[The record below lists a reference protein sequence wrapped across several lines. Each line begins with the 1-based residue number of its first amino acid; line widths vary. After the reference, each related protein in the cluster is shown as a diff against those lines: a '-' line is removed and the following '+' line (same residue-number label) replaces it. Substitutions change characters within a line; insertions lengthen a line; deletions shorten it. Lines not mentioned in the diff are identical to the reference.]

1 MVGAT
6 ARAPRRGVAGHAPPP
21 LRSLEQVLA
30 VCAPSQSSPHA
41 AARATPRWG
50 GARAPATPTTP
61 MRRGERVAMLK
72 VLLTLEELGPSEG
85 GGVEQGVE
93 HEARGSAME
102 RDTGR
107 LGASA
112 LIPSRRLPSG
122 PPPRPPPQSAR
133 GDVDALLKWRKREE
147 AKWRGAL
154 QRREEEVL
162 ASLTK
167 V

>member
-1 MVGAT
+1 
-6 ARAPRRGVAGHAPPP
+6 
-21 LRSLEQVLA
+21 
-30 VCAPSQSSPHA
+30 
-41 AARATPRWG
+41 
-50 GARAPATPTTP
+50 
-61 MRRGERVAMLK
+61 MLK

-93 HEARGSAME
+93 QGVEHKARGSAME

-107 LGASA
+107 LCASA
-112 LIPSRRLPSG
+112 VISSSRRLPSG
-122 PPPRPPPQSAR
+122 PLPRPPPQSAR